1 MTPRSSLAALAVVLG
16 MSAAGLRQ
24 AQAQPCVRPSPLLVQ
39 VQARALE
46 QLGRR
51 PVLRVDLG
59 ASSGRGGGY
68 FADPAVGYVIADV
81 MTRQLAPLALERAGL
96 RAYASHLRR
105 LAPVTDQASAFA
117 AQETAEGV
125 ANDLAR
131 RGGRRIRWSTPRG
144 AAIEVVVEA
153 AALAG
158 YAATPGS
165 FPVDRY
171 VTTIASGMGA
181 AARMGIAADALGRI
195 VTQMLERARAI
206 ARCGPG

>member
-1 MTPRSSLAALAVVLG
+1 
-16 MSAAGLRQ
+16 MSVAGLRG
-24 AQAQPCVRPSPLLVQ
+24 AEAQPCVRPSPLLVQ

-46 QLGRR
+46 QVGRP

-59 ASSGRGGGY
+59 ETSGHGGAH
-68 FADPAVGYVIADV
+68 FADPRVGYVIADV
-81 MTRQLAPLALERAGL
+81 MTRQLAPLVLDRAGL

-105 LAPVTDQASAFA
+105 LPPVTDRASAFA

-125 ANDLAR
+125 ANDLGR
-131 RGGRRIRWSTPRG
+131 RGGGRVRWSTPRG
-144 AAIEVVVEA
+144 AAIEVVAEA
-153 AALAG
+153 AALSG

-165 FPVDRY
+165 FPRDRY

-181 AARMGIAADALGRI
+181 AARMGIAGDTLGRL
-195 VTQMLERARAI
+195 VTQMLERARGV